1 MELILLIA
9 GGCLVVA
16 GLCNLYQKERI
27 YQDQTGRNGDL
38 KAWKSYTKTLGTRPM
53 GKELDLMNRED
64 FIKELATC
72 YNIFLKEI

>member
-16 GLCNLYQKERI
+16 ALYNLYQKERI

-38 KAWKSYTKTLGTRPM
+38 KAWKSYAKSLGTRPM
-53 GKELDLMNRED
+53 ARELDLMSREK

-72 YNIFLKEI
+72 YNIFLKEV